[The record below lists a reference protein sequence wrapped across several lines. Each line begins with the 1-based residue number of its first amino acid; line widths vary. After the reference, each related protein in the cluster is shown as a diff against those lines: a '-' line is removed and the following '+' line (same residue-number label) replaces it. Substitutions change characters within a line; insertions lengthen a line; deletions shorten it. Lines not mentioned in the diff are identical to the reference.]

1 MYVRPAVEEFPTC
14 VPGSVFLT
22 DVWLML
28 DQKLEGKLLVHP
40 TRDGKQLQAGR
51 EASRLKRLV
60 GALRYLY
67 RNSALVDCET
77 TLMYRVF
84 NDGFPGPI
92 RPPKKWLVSMVAGHR
107 RAQLRPAC

>member
-1 MYVRPAVEEFPTC
+1 M
-14 VPGSVFLT
+14 
-22 DVWLML
+22 
-28 DQKLEGKLLVHP
+28 
-40 TRDGKQLQAGR
+40 
-51 EASRLKRLV
+51 

-107 RAQLRPAC
+107 RAQLRPAR